1 MTKIKS
7 KLKETDFSRFNLR
20 DAYITSYPEYAA
32 ALRDEALFSNYGIK
46 ALIKTPKIE
55 NNVDEYSNFVDDD
68 FEVTTESIIPKFE
81 QYRQNVSVEGMAAD
95 GTEGLYP
102 LEVLIPTKL
111 HLPKNSR
118 IVLTEFNSK
127 EFMIAREWTVLSTEM
142 KQLSGSKT
150 YSRVAYCVPARQSI
164 HRTAEFEEL
173 YGIFYFDINKVI
185 DKVVTNTIRAHTHFY
200 FNIHPVSL
208 RRTLNYEEIQE
219 ELITVYATVRTYADL
234 LSYDTTDVPN
244 NSLFVVSYDE
254 TKGGKETY
262 YYWRNEQFILKK
274 DIQEVPEQD
283 TQYQENFYDDEEQHI
298 KVLHVDSTGTAT
310 FVVKATAISVLY

>member
-1 MTKIKS
+1 MVKKIKS
-7 KLKETDFSRFNLR
+7 RLQETDFSRINLR
-20 DAYITSYPEYAA
+20 DVYITEYPEYAA

-46 ALIKTPKIE
+46 ALVKVPKIE

-68 FEVTTESIIPKFE
+68 FIITTESVVPKFE

-118 IVLTEFNSK
+118 IVLTEYNSN

-150 YSRVAYCVPARQSI
+150 YTRIAYCVPSRQSI
-164 HRTAEFEEL
+164 HHTGQFPEQ
-173 YGIFYFDINKVI
+173 YGILYF
-185 DKVVTNTIRAHTHFY
+185 NTHSVEGIEISHKLRAHTCFY
-200 FNIHPVSL
+200 FNIKPVSL
-208 RRTLNYEEIQE
+208 RNTVSWDEIQE
-219 ELITVYATVRTYADL
+219 NLDSSDHEV
-234 LSYDTTDVPN
+234 
-244 NSLFVVSYDE
+244 
-254 TKGGKETY
+254 
-262 YYWRNEQFILKK
+262 
-274 DIQEVPEQD
+274 QEVPGNHQEPEWQENLYNEQD
-283 TQYQENFYDDEEQHI
+283 YPTI
-298 KVLHVDSTGTAT
+298 KALHVKSDSIAS

>member
-7 KLKETDFSRFNLR
+7 RLTETDFSRINLR

-46 ALIKTPKIE
+46 AIIKVPKVE

-68 FEVTTESIIPKFE
+68 FEITTESVVPKFE

-118 IVLTEFNSK
+118 IVLTEYNSNEK
-127 EFMIAREWTVLSTEM
+127 IIAREWMVLSTEM

-150 YSRVAYCVPARQSI
+150 YTRVAYCTPSRQTI
-164 HRTAEFEEL
+164 HRTMEFDD
-173 YGIFYFDINKVI
+173 IFGML
-185 DKVVTNTIRAHTHFY
+185 Y
-200 FNIHPVSL
+200 FNIESIKLEIRKVRANGIGYFNINSVSL
-208 RRTLNYEEIQE
+208 KKKFLAEEIQE
-219 ELITVYATVRTYADL
+219 EFYSDPEY
-234 LSYDTTDVPN
+234 
-244 NSLFVVSYDE
+244 
-254 TKGGKETY
+254 
-262 YYWRNEQFILKK
+262 
-274 DIQEVPEQD
+274 QEVLESGEDPEW
-283 TQYQENFYDDEEQHI
+283 QEAFKPEEVQQAKILRVDNKPSGYFSI
-298 KVLHVDSTGTAT
+298 KS
-310 FVVKATAISVLY
+310 TAISVLY

>member
-1 MTKIKS
+1 MAKIKS

-32 ALRDEALFSNYGIK
+32 ALRDESLFSNYGIK

-68 FEVTTESIIPKFE
+68 FDVTTELIIPKFE

-102 LEVLIPTKL
+102 LEVIIPTKL

-118 IVLTEFNSK
+118 IVLTEYNSN
-127 EFMIAREWTVLSTEM
+127 EFIIAREWTVLSTEM

-150 YSRVAYCVPARQSI
+150 YSRVAYCVPARQTI

-173 YGIFYFDINKVI
+173 YGIFYF
-185 DKVVTNTIRAHTHFY
+185 VTNNVEYTQKTSSLRAHTRFF
-200 FNIHPVSL
+200 FNIRPVSL
-208 RRTLNYEEIQE
+208 RRGIGYEEIQE
-219 ELITVYATVRTYADL
+219 NL
-234 LSYDTTDVPN
+234 
-244 NSLFVVSYDE
+244 
-254 TKGGKETY
+254 
-262 YYWRNEQFILKK
+262 NEYGEE
-274 DIQEVPEQD
+274 IQEVPGNHEEPEW
-283 TQYQENFYDDEEQHI
+283 QENFTGETEYSDI
-298 KVLHVDSTGTAT
+298 KLLHVNSAGIAS
-310 FVVKATAISVLY
+310 FVVKSTAISVLY